1 MALTD
6 NVLRVARG
14 RFDPG
19 NALPVTFRISLKAKQ
34 VSGGISHQADD
45 AAGSDDFVLFRE
57 NLDVIP

>member
-14 RFDPG
+14 WVNPG
-19 NALPVTFRISLKAKQ
+19 NDLPVTFKINPKAKQ
-34 VSGGISHQADD
+34 VSAGISRQADD